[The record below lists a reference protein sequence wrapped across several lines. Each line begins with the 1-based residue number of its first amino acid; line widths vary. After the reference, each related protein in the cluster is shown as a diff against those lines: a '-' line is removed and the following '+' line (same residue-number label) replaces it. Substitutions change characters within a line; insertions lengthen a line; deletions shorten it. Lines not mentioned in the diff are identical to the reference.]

1 MSSAV
6 LFDAPGPRARVRN
19 ALLTVVSVV
28 AVAAV
33 LYGIYAG
40 FDAKGQWEAKIWQP
54 FLEWDTWLNFII
66 PGLIGTLRAAAVAAV
81 LALLFGAVF
90 GLARLSDHAWIRVP
104 VGVVV
109 EVFRAIPL
117 LLLIFFIFYL
127 APAVVGGGDYT
138 FIAVILGLTFYNG
151 SVLAEVVRAGVNA
164 VPRGQSEAAYAVG
177 MRKNQVMRLVLLPQG
192 VTAMMPAIVS
202 QLVVLLKDTALGY
215 IIAYVDLLNTGF
227 KILPAAFFGSLIP
240 AAIVIGII
248 YVALNM
254 ALSYMATW
262 LERRSRRSRRTAARP
277 VAAPGSAA
285 VGIGAGEGT
294 EGGGVAPDRPVE

>member
-1 MSSAV
+1 MSTTSV

-19 ALLTVVSVV
+19 GLLTVVSII
-28 AVAAV
+28 AVGAV
-33 LYGIYAG
+33 LYGIYRG
-40 FDAKGQWEAKIWQP
+40 FDAKGQWEGRIWEP
-54 FLEWDTWLNFII
+54 FIRWETWDVYII

-81 LALLFGAVF
+81 LALVFGAVF

-104 VGVVV
+104 AGLVV

-127 APAVVGGGDYT
+127 LPTVMGGGDYA
-138 FIAVILGLTFYNG
+138 FIAVVLGLTLYNG
-151 SVLAEVVRAGVNA
+151 SVLAEVVRAGVLS
-164 VPRGQSEAAYAVG
+164 VPKGQSEAAYAVG
-177 MRKNQVMRLVLLPQG
+177 MRKNQVMRLVLLPQA

-240 AAIVIGII
+240 AAIVIGVI

-254 ALSYMATW
+254 ALSAFATW
-262 LERRSRRSRRTAARP
+262 LEKRSRRSRKTAAPPVAPPGPAAVPMGPATPGRTAL
-277 VAAPGSAA
+277 
-285 VGIGAGEGT
+285 EGM
-294 EGGGVAPDRPVE
+294 E

>member
-1 MSSAV
+1 MSTSV
-6 LFDAPGPRARVRN
+6 LFDAPGPRTRVRN
-19 ALLTVVSVV
+19 HLLTVISVI
-28 AVAAV
+28 AVGAV
-33 LYGIYAG
+33 LYGIYTG

-54 FLEWDTWLNFII
+54 FLQWETWDFYII

-90 GLARLSDHAWIRVP
+90 GLARLSDHRWIRVP
-104 VGVVV
+104 AGVVV

-127 APAVVGGGDYT
+127 LPTVMGSGDYT
-138 FIAVILGLTFYNG
+138 FIAVVLGLTFYNG
-151 SVLAEVVRAGVNA
+151 SVLAEVVRAGVYA
-164 VPRGQSEAAYAVG
+164 VPKGQSEAAYAVG
-177 MRKNQVMRLVLLPQG
+177 MRKNQVLRLVLLPQA

-227 KILPAAFFGSLIP
+227 KILPARFFGSLIP

-248 YVALNM
+248 YVTLNL
-254 ALSYMATW
+254 ALSFLATW
-262 LERRSRRSRRTAARP
+262 LERRSRRSRKTTARP
-277 VAAPGSAA
+277 IAAPGS
-285 VGIGAGEGT
+285 VGVGLGTGEGT
-294 EGGGVAPDRPVE
+294 AGGGLGPDKPLE

>member
-1 MSSAV
+1 MSTSV

-19 ALLTVVSVV
+19 GILTVVSVV

-40 FDAKGQWEAKIWQP
+40 FDAKKQWEGRIWQP
-54 FLEWDTWLNFII
+54 FLQAETWEIYII
-66 PGLIGTLRAAAVAAV
+66 PGLIGTLEAAAVAAV
-81 LALLFGAVF
+81 LALVFGAVF
-90 GLARLSDHAWIRVP
+90 GLARLSDHKWIRVP
-104 VGVVV
+104 AGVVV

-127 APAVVGGGDYT
+127 APTIFGGGDYA
-138 FIAVILGLTFYNG
+138 FIALVLGLMLYNG
-151 SVLAEVVRAGVNA
+151 SVLAEVVRAGVLA
-164 VPRGQSEAAYAVG
+164 VPKGQSEAAYAVG
-177 MRKNQVMRLVLLPQG
+177 MRKNQVMRLVLLPQA

-248 YVALNM
+248 YIGLNM
-254 ALSYMATW
+254 ALSALATW
-262 LERRSRRSRRTAARP
+262 LEKRSRRSRKTAAPP
-277 VAAPGSAA
+277 VAPPAA
-285 VGIGAGEGT
+285 GIIGGGPSQAGPGT
-294 EGGGVAPDRPVE
+294 EAVATME

>member
-1 MSSAV
+1 MSTTV

-19 ALLTVVSVV
+19 GLLTAISVV
-28 AVAAV
+28 AVAAA
-33 LYGIYAG
+33 LYGVYRG
-40 FDAKGQWEAKIWQP
+40 FDAKGQWEGKIWQP
-54 FLEWDTWLNFII
+54 FLQWETWEVFIF
-66 PGLIGTLRAAAVAAV
+66 PGLLGTLQAAVVAAV
-81 LALLFGAVF
+81 LALVFGAVF

-104 VGVVV
+104 AGVVV

-138 FIAVILGLTFYNG
+138 FVAVVIGLMLYNG
-151 SVLAEVVRAGVNA
+151 SVLAEVVRAGVHA
-164 VPRGQSEAAYAVG
+164 VPRGQSEAAFAVG
-177 MRKNQVMRLVLLPQG
+177 MRKNQVMRLVLLPQA

-227 KILPAAFFGSLIP
+227 KILPARFFGSLIP

-254 ALSYMATW
+254 ALSFLATW
-262 LERRSRRSRRTAARP
+262 LERRSRRSRKTAAAP
-277 VAAPGSAA
+277 IAAPGSAE
-285 VGIGAGEGT
+285 VSVGAGEGT
-294 EGGGVAPDRPVE
+294 EDAGLGPDRSVE